1 MDKKYK
7 RKNKNYFIKEIN
19 QNELMSKKQKKASKT
34 SNDTE
39 HSFMLVS
46 AIITCASIFTFA
58 FLVGISVG
66 ISSSAFRLKIY
77 SIAAR
82 SKKCKLLIK

>member
-1 MDKKYK
+1 
-7 RKNKNYFIKEIN
+7 
-19 QNELMSKKQKKASKT
+19 
-34 SNDTE
+34 
-39 HSFMLVS
+39 MLVS

-82 SKKCKLLIK
+82 SKNCKLLIK